1 MATQHKLCLHQMD
14 ASVYLHVELSEE
26 VLLLFKQPEE
36 FAEPS
41 KENLDCHEK
50 CNIYR
55 LIQSPRCWNHIYV
68 C

>member
-1 MATQHKLCLHQMD
+1 MD
-14 ASVYLHVELSEE
+14 ASVYLHLELSEE

-50 CNIYR
+50 CSIIILVNTIPQMLEPYIRMLDSQLKDYR
-55 LIQSPRCWNHIYV
+55 F
-68 C
+68 